1 MATSTVST
9 RDFSETHPVLTLRE
23 FEAAVGPVAPSTV
36 RNRLLKAGRSG
47 LLDVVV
53 PGVYASRVGYL
64 RQQPP
69 DPLLLAS
76 KLTPDAVISHH
87 SALEAHGVAH
97 SVFRRHT
104 VLAYGRGRKVTYR
117 DQEFV
122 RLPAP
127 AGLAH
132 ATHDAFTT
140 QVRRDRS
147 LVRVTSRERTLV
159 DCLAQPK
166 WSGGLEELLRSVGS
180 FPSLNVEA
188 LLEYLDVLGSPSL
201 VARTAWVLFSA
212 PDLWRLTDED
222 RAEFRK
228 RIVRGPF
235 YSLE

>member
-1 MATSTVST
+1 MLSC
-9 RDFSETHPVLTLRE
+9 R
-23 FEAAVGPVAPSTV
+23 
-36 RNRLLKAGRSG
+36 
-47 LLDVVV
+47 
-53 PGVYASRVGYL
+53 GVYASRVGYL

-104 VLAYGRGRKVTYR
+104 FLAY
-117 DQEFV
+117 
-122 RLPAP
+122 
-127 AGLAH
+127 
-132 ATHDAFTT
+132 
-140 QVRRDRS
+140 
-147 LVRVTSRERTLV
+147 VRVTSRERTLV

-222 RAEFRK
+222 RAEFRN

-235 YSLE
+235 YLWSRRGDLRFVAEWRLYVPAHSTP